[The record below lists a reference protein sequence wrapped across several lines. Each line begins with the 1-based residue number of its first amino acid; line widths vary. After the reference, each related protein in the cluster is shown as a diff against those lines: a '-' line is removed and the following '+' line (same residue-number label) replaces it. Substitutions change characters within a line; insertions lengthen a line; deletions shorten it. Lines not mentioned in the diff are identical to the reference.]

1 MYQSYVCRYIVV
13 LFFFLMIRRPP
24 RSTRTDTLFPYT
36 TLFRSYEAPS
46 PVNARYVTK
55 DVELH
60 GQVVPAGSTMVLLNG
75 AANRDERKFPD
86 GESFDIH
93 RKIDHHLS
101 FGYGIHFC
109 LGSHLARL
117 EARVALDE
125 ILKRFPTRSEEHT
138 SALQSLISNP

>member
-1 MYQSYVCRYIVV
+1 
-13 LFFFLMIRRPP
+13 
-24 RSTRTDTLFPYT
+24 
-36 TLFRSYEAPS
+36 
-46 PVNARYVTK
+46 
-55 DVELH
+55 
-60 GQVVPAGSTMVLLNG
+60 MVLLNG

-93 RKIDHHLS
+93 RKIDHHLL

-125 ILKRFPTRSEEHT
+125 ILKRFPTWEVDRARSVQACPPTVRGWE
-138 SALQSLISNP
+138 SLPLNPPSDSGPRGTPHPPRRRTREDNA

>member
-1 MYQSYVCRYIVV
+1 
-13 LFFFLMIRRPP
+13 
-24 RSTRTDTLFPYT
+24 
-36 TLFRSYEAPS
+36 
-46 PVNARYVTK
+46 
-55 DVELH
+55 
-60 GQVVPAGSTMVLLNG
+60 MVLLIG

-117 EARVALDE
+117 QARVALDE
-125 ILKRFPTRSEEHT
+125 ILQRFPTREVDWDGELTARTYSVRSHERRHRT
-138 SALQSLISNP
+138 TGVRPCTYRWTATH